1 LQKRTDTTRNHS
13 ATHLLQAALREVLGT
28 HVQQKGSLVT
38 PDTLRFDFSHF
49 AKVTDEEIAKV
60 EQIVNEK
67 IMQNIVLDE
76 RRNVA
81 IADAE
86 KLGATML
93 FGEKYGDFVRVIT
106 FDEHFSRE
114 LCGGCH
120 VPATGVIGLFKIT
133 SEGSV
138 AAGVRRI
145 EAVTGRKALQLA
157 NDAISELANVKV
169 ALNNSKNILKS
180 IDDLVNENKALKKE
194 VEEIAAKQ
202 VVELKNQ
209 LLQKIQVVNGVNVI
223 AELVEIGNND
233 ALKNLVYMLKNEV
246 KNFVFVLGA
255 SINGKANVHIMIEE
269 ELSKAKGLSAGAW
282 IKELSPIIKGGGG
295 GQPFYASAG
304 GTNVEGLTQFLTA
317 VKEKI

>member
-1 LQKRTDTTRNHS
+1 LT
-13 ATHLLQAALREVLGT
+13 
-28 HVQQKGSLVT
+28 
-38 PDTLRFDFSHF
+38 
-49 AKVTDEEIAKV
+49 
-60 EQIVNEK
+60 
-67 IMQNIVLDE
+67 
-76 RRNVA
+76 
-81 IADAE
+81 
-86 KLGATML
+86 
-93 FGEKYGDFVRVIT
+93 
-106 FDEHFSRE
+106 
-114 LCGGCH
+114 
-120 VPATGVIGLFKIT
+120 
-133 SEGSV
+133 
-138 AAGVRRI
+138 
-145 EAVTGRKALQLA
+145 
-157 NDAISELANVKV
+157 NVKV

-269 ELSKAKGLSAGAW
+269 ELSKAKGYSAGAW